1 MGQRP
6 RCTGPWNLVSH
17 SWRCNVRVIR
27 VPCLS
32 LAHLCPPCPCPL
44 LLAALL
50 LCCRALFALAHK
62 LSPSVIFVDEIDS
75 FLSKRG
81 QSNSEHEALRKMKNE
96 VGSRLCVHVPPL
108 SAAVFLLLT
117 NEVGVAV

>member
-1 MGQRP
+1 V
-6 RCTGPWNLVSH
+6 PW
-17 SWRCNVRVIR
+17 
-27 VPCLS
+27 PS
-32 LAHLCPPCPCPL
+32 LAHLCPVSLPCPL
-44 LLAALL
+44 FLAAL

-96 VGSRLCVHVPPL
+96 VGSRLCVHVL
-108 SAAVFLLLT
+108 
-117 NEVGVAV
+117 